1 MCKLF
6 LVVISLGILHVS
18 TFACAQDKASDFFK
32 NLSKEKNLLNALY
45 SKSRKNPV
53 KDAKLKPFTLAGEGG
68 LLSSSGN
75 TNASIIKIALESNH
89 EMTNWSNQYETQ
101 YLQRVN
107 TVRNDNGKQKI
118 RTARFEVSAQFDYKL
133 LDPNNRMFGYIEY
146 DNNEFNRLS
155 DQATAVFGW
164 SQVVWKEKKSEFRYS
179 IGPGYSHL
187 YQERNKRRIEEMIIR
202 GTIFYNLEFGG
213 NARFRQTI
221 SAEVGEEITKARSQS
236 SITAKIFEKLALKF
250 TINLVVNDNVA
261 DEDSILSTQT
271 SISMVYQ
278 FF

>member
-1 MCKLF
+1 M
-6 LVVISLGILHVS
+6 S

-179 IGPGYSHL
+179 IGPSYSHL